1 MGLMFGKGFLV
12 WQHAF
17 GLTSFGCF
25 DPCEFGLPSKPMTGM
40 TGG

>member
-1 MGLMFGKGFLV
+1 MSGKGFLV

-17 GLTSFGCF
+17 GLKSFGF